1 MEFNTVIDWL
11 REALGMPHVGP
22 QPDGIFQVAAA
33 GLATDLVP
41 LQPSQ
46 GFLLRASI
54 GKLDAQDAD
63 PWLEALLCANL
74 FSDGTGTSVFS
85 VAADGT
91 VLLTRR
97 ITLTGIERVPFLR
110 AFERFVRHGR
120 TWQAYLSGA
129 DDAEE
134 ALASEI
140 VPGLEALPAFGLE
153 TTPAIG
159 ADDLC
164 TEIANLLDARI
175 QRIPDFDEYRLHL
188 REGLTLHLRFT
199 VQPALIQ
206 VVAVLG
212 QGYPVS
218 RGMLLR
224 TLMRSNQGLS
234 ENRNPCFALARSARD
249 VVVCKPLRRVARNVA
264 LPAVEVAQALH
275 HIARN
280 SQELREQLIGQSLL
294 AG

>member
-41 LQPSQ
+41 HEPSQ

-280 SQELREQLIGQSLL
+280 SQELRAQLIGQSLL